1 LEKLLSRLGKE
12 TKMKSG
18 VENMLEVYI
27 KDKKRTK
34 ELEAQLEGY
43 NRAIDQTTKRIE
55 QIRTT
60 AGKHRIKQEVYN
72 LYAISEYW
80 K

>member
-1 LEKLLSRLGKE
+1 
-12 TKMKSG
+12 MKSG

-34 ELEAQLEGY
+34 ELETQLEGY
-43 NRAIDQTTKRIE
+43 TTTIDEITKRIE

-60 AGKHRIKQEVYN
+60 AGK
-72 LYAISEYW
+72 
-80 K
+80 